1 MLFTSYRFL
10 AFILGLFLL
19 YYVVPKKCQWPLL
32 LVASYIFYAFAGWEC
47 LVFIGATT
55 LTTYGAGLLI
65 DQNHAR
71 QKNYLAEHKADLSKE
86 EKKAYKEKQKNKR
99 FALMVVCLVFNFGI
113 LAVLKYTN
121 FVIAHIN
128 GVLQM
133 TGSENLLSFQNL
145 LLPLGISFYTFQSMG
160 YLIDIHR
167 GKYNAQKNVFKFCA
181 FFIKSFKYG
190 FCRHSRIHKR
200 SLSAAYYKVGICL
213 PPPRVKRYYFHLNA
227 SLI

>member
-10 AFILGLFLL
+10 AFILGLFVL
-19 YYVVPKKCQWPLL
+19 YYIVPKKCQWPLL

-47 LVFIGATT
+47 LIFIGVTT

-71 QKNYLAEHKADLSKE
+71 QKFYLAEHKAALSKE

-121 FVIAHIN
+121 FVIANIN
-128 GVLQM
+128 GILQM

-167 GKYNAQKNVFKFCA
+167 GKYNAQRNVFKFALFVSFFPQLIQGPISRYDDLEKGLFGQHA
-181 FFIKSFKYG
+181 FDWQTVSFGLQRILWG
-190 FCRHSRIHKR
+190 FFKI
-200 SLSAAYYKVGICL
+200 
-213 PPPRVKRYYFHLNA
+213 
-227 SLI
+227 